1 MAWASHESVARNN
14 LRRLIFRNEKQMIFQ
29 ESRLTKTKFT
39 IRSAELEQEKLEAEY
54 EAKKVVRDHLANEIT
69 EKDEEVKVLE
79 LEKRALSKKIAYVLN
94 NIKCIELGYNLKE
107 KERENYWK
115 FAHELTNVDMREL
128 KLKQGLDF
136 KLKSMKKW
144 HSVPDLVQMNVEN

>member
-69 EKDEEVKVLE
+69 ERDDEVKVLE
-79 LEKRALSKKIAYVLN
+79 FLLSYKLYN
-94 NIKCIELGYNLKE
+94 EFGPMELL
-107 KERENYWK
+107 
-115 FAHELTNVDMREL
+115 L
-128 KLKQGLDF
+128 
-136 KLKSMKKW
+136 
-144 HSVPDLVQMNVEN
+144 